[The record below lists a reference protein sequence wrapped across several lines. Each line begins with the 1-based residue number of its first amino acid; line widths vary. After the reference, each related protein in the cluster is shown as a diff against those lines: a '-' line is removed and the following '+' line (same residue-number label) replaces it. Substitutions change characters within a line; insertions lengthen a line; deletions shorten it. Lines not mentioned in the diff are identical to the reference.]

1 MDDLQEGFLG
11 QAGGSSAELFS
22 HALSAFPAV
31 KIPTR
36 RTYIDP
42 DTCEDPMQA
51 VHLFAKELDNAS
63 VKIER
68 VIGTGKFPAPAPRCR
83 WPRRGLCLCS
93 SRPGAQGHRGA
104 AMRLRRCCL
113 RHGAVGSAS
122 SSGGSSLFSGPVSAV
137 GLCSCSGLGVFVL
150 VEGRWEWGR
159 RVPCSGAW
167 FHIPVCFSGTE
178 KPSVERA
185 RKHQQLSASGQFDS
199 SIQTIYKYVNLMIY

>member
-1 MDDLQEGFLG
+1 MDDLQEGFPG

-83 WPRRGLCLCS
+83 WPHRGLCLCS
-93 SRPGAQGHRGA
+93 SR
-104 AMRLRRCCL
+104 
-113 RHGAVGSAS
+113 HGAVGSAS
-122 SSGGSSLFSGPVSAV
+122 PPTAACRLCPPRQQLRRQQLVLRPRQRRGPLLLLWSR
-137 GLCSCSGLGVFVL
+137 GF
-150 VEGRWEWGR
+150 
-159 RVPCSGAW
+159 
-167 FHIPVCFSGTE
+167 
-178 KPSVERA
+178 RA
-185 RKHQQLSASGQFDS
+185 RGGEVGVGPASALFGGLVSHSRLFFWH
-199 SIQTIYKYVNLMIY
+199 